1 MLMLRQHP
9 NYVPASFW
17 YLTFAERCRPTG
29 CLDNIITP
37 LPHSIRQ
44 ARRVKHAL
52 EYSR

>member
-1 MLMLRQHP
+1 MPMLRQHP
-9 NYVPASFW
+9 IYVLASFW
-17 YLTFAERCRPTG
+17 YLTFAERYRPPG
-29 CLDNIITP
+29 CLDNIVTP